1 MKGCAI
7 FLQLING
14 LMIPLH
20 FNKQT
25 LKKLIRITTVP
36 ISLNKLLGRQL
47 TFMNRHFEVTAV
59 SAHDEELKE
68 VAARYGVKHAHV
80 EMTREISPLQDLKS
94 LWAFYRLCK
103 KEKPLIVHS
112 HTPKAGIVGMLGAK
126 LAGVP
131 IRLHTVAGLPL
142 MEASGNKRKLLNFVE
157 RLTYSCA
164 TKVYPNSQGLYEFI
178 LKERFTSSNKLKVI
192 ANGSSN
198 GIDTSHFS
206 PAAIEER
213 SAAQLKDELG
223 ISSEDFVFIFVGR
236 LVGDKGINELITA
249 FSKISKSADQQ
260 ISNSC
265 KLLLVGP
272 LEAKLD
278 PLLPETLNQIENN
291 PDIIS
296 VGFQQDVR
304 PYFALADALVFPSYR
319 EGFPNVVLQ
328 AGAME
333 LPAIVSDINGCN
345 EIIKDGT
352 NGLIVPPKNAGALQR
367 AMADLAGNPT
377 LHQHLRSHARRLITS
392 RYEQQVVWDALL
404 GEYNHLIDEYKKK
417 KGV

>member
-1 MKGCAI
+1 
-7 FLQLING
+7 
-14 LMIPLH
+14 MIPLH

-59 SAHDEELKE
+59 SAHEKELKE
-68 VAARYGVKHAHV
+68 VAARYGIKHAHV
-80 EMTREISPLQDLKS
+80 EMTRQISPLQDLKS

-206 PAAIEER
+206 PAATEER

-223 ISSEDFVFIFVGR
+223 ISSDDFVFIFVGR

-249 FSKISKSADQQ
+249 FSKISKSANQQ
-260 ISNSC
+260 TISSC

-278 PLLPETLNQIENN
+278 PLLPETLSEIENN
-291 PDIIS
+291 PNIMS

-304 PYFALADALVFPSYR
+304 LYFAIADALVFPSYR
-319 EGFPNVVLQ
+319 EGFPNVVMQ

-333 LPAIVSDINGCN
+333 LPAIVTDINGCN
-345 EIIKDGT
+345 EIIIHGK
-352 NGLIVPPKNAGALQR
+352 NGLIIPPKNSDALFNAMLQLIGDKSVYVQLQR
-367 AMADLAGNPT
+367 N
-377 LHQHLRSHARRLITS
+377 ARPMITS

-404 GEYNHLIDEYKKK
+404 AEYNRLIDECKKK